1 MNTEYLREFLVLAQ
15 AGSFNRAAE
24 VLYISQP
31 VLSRHVQEMEKELGT
46 QLFNRTSRG
55 ITLTESG
62 RYLSRQLPKLLESC
76 DNASTQ
82 LHQGGLPVRGRLQ
95 IACSHELSYAGHI
108 RNFVSRFLRR
118 YRDLDV
124 SFEVISG
131 AMPQSF
137 LRTYDVLLTPCRYP
151 DIPDGTRETLLT
163 QHNTYA
169 YVYPGHRLMSRQ
181 SVRLEE
187 LAGETIL
194 VPYASEAF
202 GPYARNWQLAER
214 QTRGAASCLR
224 VPNLAT
230 ALFLLSADAGYVL
243 LAPRYVRHLLPAE
256 ISTSSIVIPVSDS
269 ECCFEEYLFTTTY
282 NTNGASRLFHDE
294 VAAAC
299 APASGKS

>member
-1 MNTEYLREFLVLAQ
+1 MTTEHLREFLVLAQ

-31 VLSRHVQEMEKELGT
+31 VLTRHVQEMEKELGT
-46 QLFNRTSRG
+46 QLFNRTPRG

-76 DNASTQ
+76 DSASAQ
-82 LHQGGLPVRGRLQ
+82 LHQGGLPVRGRLR

-124 SFEVISG
+124 SFEVFSG
-131 AMPQSF
+131 AMPLSV
-137 LRTYDVLLTPCRYP
+137 LRTHDILLSPCRYP
-151 DIPDGTRETLLT
+151 ELPDGTRETLLT
-163 QHNTYA
+163 RHSV
-169 YVYPGHRLMSRQ
+169 YVYVCPGHRLMSRQ
-181 SVRLEE
+181 SVALEE
-187 LAGETIL
+187 LAGETVL

-214 QTRGAASCLR
+214 QTHGAASCQR
-224 VPNLAT
+224 VSNLAT
-230 ALFLLSADAGYVL
+230 ALFLLSAGSGSVM
-243 LAPRYVRHLLPAE
+243 LAPRYVRNLLPAE

-269 ECCFEEYLFTTTY
+269 ECCFEEYIYTTTY
-282 NTNGASRLFHDE
+282 DSNGASRLFHE
-294 VAAAC
+294 ELLTAC
-299 APASGKS
+299 LPAFQK